1 MSQARAKRERL
12 EARLRERLDSPE
24 ATLRKAWEEE
34 KPAAFGML
42 RGKASSYIKTGA
54 AVATLAAAGLFVWEQ
69 LPYWTGAKPRYELE
83 MVFLNHDNPEHGV
96 RLGKEMEAAAAAG
109 KPFQLMFCDQ
119 PGEKSSQYDSDVRN
133 ANANLAKRRE
143 AYMRL
148 IKGGWSEGYAEVEA
162 LKDGRM
168 SYKDPNRS
176 DLVGQVGFMNI
187 AFTKAAELGVDV
199 LPIESYS
206 DSRAAELYKV
216 AVREEGVNDKILK
229 LGKDSTLGDIKGCVM
244 ELGESNGDI
253 FYRNDQIAKTIE
265 GRLDRA
271 MRLFPKLWLE
281 ELEGKQIRAIA
292 WLGNGHVPGQLME
305 MLQSSDAD
313 KRVEFTGQYW
323 ADEHMLNVYNTVM
336 TQMGKPRQFTELEA
350 FQIAIE
356 LKWIGSAEVSLGV
369 SGNSLVARRL
379 VDNTLSMTLN
389 QCIDLDKQTSALK
402 DPQEKIAFALN
413 TIYGENVFIQS
424 SDGVWYYPD
433 LAGQTGVRLLQR

>member
-1 MSQARAKRERL
+1 MSQGRAKRERR
-12 EARLRERLDSPE
+12 EARLRERLEGTES
-24 ATLRKAWEEE
+24 ALRKAPEE
-34 KPAAFGML
+34 KRPAAFGML

-54 AVATLAAAGLFVWEQ
+54 AVAALAAGGLFVWEQ
-69 LPYWTGAKPRYELE
+69 MPYWTGAKPRYAVE

-96 RLGKEMEAAAAAG
+96 RLGKEMEAAASSG
-109 KPFQLMFCDQ
+109 KPFELMFCDQ

-133 ANANLAKRRE
+133 ANADLAKRRE
-143 AYMRL
+143 AYMKLR
-148 IKGGWSEGYAEVEA
+148 KGGWSEGYAEVEV

-168 SYKDPNRS
+168 SYKDPSRS
-176 DLVGQVGFMNI
+176 DLEGQVGFMNI

-206 DSRAAELYKV
+206 DSKAAELYRV
-216 AVREEGVNDKILK
+216 AVQEGGVNERILQ
-229 LGKDSTLGDIKGCVM
+229 LGRDSTLGDMKGCVM
-244 ELGESNGDI
+244 ELGEANRYI
-253 FYRNDQIAKTIE
+253 FYRNEQIARSME
-265 GRLDRA
+265 DRLDRA
-271 MRLFPKLWLE
+271 VRLFPKLWLD

-305 MLQSSDAD
+305 MLQRNDAD

-323 ADEHMLNVYNTVM
+323 ADEHMLNVYDTVM

-356 LKWIGSAEVSLGV
+356 LKWIGSAEVELGV

-379 VDNTLSMTLN
+379 VDNTLSMTLD
-389 QCIDLDKQTSALK
+389 QCIDLDKQTSMLK

-433 LAGQTGVRLLQR
+433 MAGQSGVRLLQR